1 MRSDTDRRPASI
13 LHYVGAMLV
22 TPRRAFAALM
32 DDPERLRR
40 GGALILAKSAAY
52 TLVVLLHFLGGVPTM
67 IPAWL
72 AIPSE
77 SYYVS
82 QIFFMAAVTLG
93 CWVLAAGVVQ
103 LLAGAAGG
111 SGRFEDV
118 LAATAFAITLPSL
131 ATLLP
136 DLLVG
141 LLATLGLLDPH
152 EWARL
157 SVAPGAWRTLIW
169 SYLAVYLV
177 GLLVF
182 YPIATA
188 AAHRLRGWS
197 AVWIGLAG
205 AVVYQGTYFIFIR

>member
-1 MRSDTDRRPASI
+1 MRRTTDRRQASI

-22 TPRRAFAALM
+22 TPRSAFAALM
-32 DDPERLRR
+32 DDPLRLQR
-40 GGALILAKSAAY
+40 GGALIVAKSAAY
-52 TLVVLLHFLGGVPTM
+52 TLVVLLLYLGGVPTM
-67 IPAWL
+67 IPAWI
-72 AIPSE
+72 AIPAE
-77 SYYVS
+77 SYYLW
-82 QIFFMAAVTLG
+82 QIAFIAAVTLG

-103 LLAGAAGG
+103 ILAGTVGG

-131 ATLLP
+131 ATLVP

-141 LLATLGLLDPH
+141 LLATLGVLDPH

-157 SVAPGAWRTLIW
+157 SVTPGAWRTLIW

-197 AVWIGLAG
+197 AVWIGLVG